1 MPTWFTYT
9 LKHGKSMKSI
19 VITNVKRNDVAKRRK
34 NYLILMSFRV
44 LLVPGVIFLPINP
57 IIKSAIILLAAIT
70 QMIAVISANT
80 PNSKPENNQSLITT
94 RPSKEIAE
102 KL

>member
-1 MPTWFTYT
+1 
-9 LKHGKSMKSI
+9 MKSI
-19 VITNVKRNDVAKRRK
+19 VITNVKRNDVDKRRK

-57 IIKSAIILLAAIT
+57 IIKSIIILIAAIT

-80 PNSKPENNQSLITT
+80 PNIKPENNETLLTD
-94 RPSKEIAE
+94 RESKMIEE
-102 KL
+102 NL